1 MSGWGH
7 RFLEMPD
14 RARAKVLARVAFG
27 AIITLFYALGG
38 VSLYL
43 RAHYLKP
50 TSAAQVQI
58 SVTPEPTAT
67 SRPATATLYPTITLR
82 AIGPEADSATPK
94 ATQTPAQTE

>member
-1 MSGWGH
+1 
-7 RFLEMPD
+7 
-14 RARAKVLARVAFG
+14 LAGVAFG
-27 AIITLFYALGG
+27 AIIALFYALGG

-50 TSAAQVQI
+50 TSAAQMQV
-58 SVTPEPTAT
+58 SPTLAAPEPTAT

-82 AIGPEADSATPK
+82 AIGPEADNATPK